1 MGNKKNVKCSFII
14 MYTLYKASVQ
24 AIYCSV

>member
-1 MGNKKNVKCSFII
+1 